1 MYYLLYGFLY
11 LLSLLPMGVLYVLSD
26 GVYAFVYYVLRYR
39 RDVVMQNLDIA
50 FPEKTKA
57 EKIIIAKQF
66 YHNFIDSFIETIKMV
81 TASDSFIVKRF
92 TANWAVVNDLYATGK
107 SCHLILGH
115 TFNWEW
121 GNHSTGL
128 NIRYPFLVVY
138 MPISNK
144 AIDRLFIKLRT
155 RGKTKLLSARNMRN
169 DLMQYRNTQ
178 YALALAADQNPGSAE
193 SAYWLNFFGRP
204 APFVTG
210 PEKGA
215 RARNLPVVFCYIQ
228 KLRRGYYNLIFT
240 MGEENTKQ
248 LPEGALTVKYVR
260 YLENVIRNQPAMWL
274 WSHKRF
280 KHQWKEDYRKLWIDT
295 DEPVGELSMVNG
307 E

>member
-11 LLSLLPMGVLYVLSD
+11 LLSLLPMGALYVLSD
-26 GVYAFVYYVLRYR
+26 GIYAFIYYILRYR
-39 RDVVMQNLDIA
+39 RDVVMQNLEIA
-50 FPEKTKA
+50 FPEKTRA
-57 EKIIIAKQF
+57 EKTTIAKQF
-66 YHNFIDSFIETIKMV
+66 YHNFIDSFIETIKMIS
-81 TASDSFIVKRF
+81 ASDRFIFKRF
-92 TANWAVVNDLYATGK
+92 TANWAIVNDLYGTGK
-107 SCHLILGH
+107 SCHLVLGH

-121 GNHSTGL
+121 GNHTVGF
-128 NIRYPFLVVY
+128 NISYPFLVVY

-193 SAYWLNFFGRP
+193 NAYWLNFFGRP
-204 APFVTG
+204 TPFVTG

-228 KLRRGYYNLIFT
+228 KLRRGYYNLVFT

-248 LPEGALTVKYVR
+248 LPEGALTLKYVR

-280 KHQWKEDYRKLWIDT
+280 KHQWKEAYRKSWIDT
-295 DEPVGELSMVNG
+295 EEPVGESSMVNG